1 MDSTFSDFHHS
12 DLPSD
17 SFSLLNEI
25 AAVSLDSDGV
35 EGAMDELQ
43 LLPPPL
49 PLFSVAHS
57 NCAHE
62 IHLPKAHVLLFMKLL
77 IDLSSKADL
86 SNTLIDLHASFPF
99 LQHSS
104 SQESAYFSIGTDSK
118 SSDPHGASLKAFKG
132 NRKRPAQDDSDL
144 KKVTP
149 FGIRITRSLFHK
161 GFVRRRSLDEIK
173 SAPANQ
179 KSSSS
184 HSSRPRA
191 LNADFQYCEAEALER
206 QPGDRPVSHLYLSS
220 SLFGTVSADEI
231 ANYELLLSERWAAS
245 DGRQLAFCS
254 SASDASATAPSPAA
268 GEPRVF
274 TCLLVQWETLL
285 CQFLHHLLADGAH
298 IALGDL
304 LLRAL
309 VHLAGEP
316 YRRRAIDSL
325 RPRSAPAVTSANEQR
340 ADAFDAEPEPLVEL
354 CTCVRFGDGSPHSA
368 LEQYERF
375 LALYCELFEL
385 LESRQ
390 PQLFAKLDQ
399 NQHSAQQL
407 IDCLTALLA
416 YIESLHLIR
425 LLTSPPKTSRIPVT
439 QHIRNLQAPTYPYP
453 TKRLAYLISTI
464 LTIMLLS

>member
-1 MDSTFSDFHHS
+1 MESPFSHFHHS
-12 DLPSD
+12 DLPSG

-35 EGAMDELQ
+35 DGAIDELQ

-57 NCAHE
+57 NCARE
-62 IHLPKAHVLLFMKLL
+62 IHLSKAHVLLFMKSL

-86 SNTLIDLHASFPF
+86 NNTQIDLHASFPF

-104 SQESAYFSIGTDSK
+104 SQESAYFSIPDSK
-118 SSDPHGASLKAFKG
+118 SSDPPGASLKAVKG

-149 FGIRITRSLFHK
+149 FGIRITRSLFHR
-161 GFVRRRSLDEIK
+161 GFVRRLSLDEVK
-173 SAPANQ
+173 SPNANQ

-184 HSSRPRA
+184 HSGRPRA
-191 LNADFQYCEAEALER
+191 LNADFKSCGAEALEHL
-206 QPGDRPVSHLYLSS
+206 PNDRPASDFYLSS

-245 DGRQLAFCS
+245 GGPELASNS
-254 SASDASATAPSPAA
+254 SANNADASATAPSPAA

-274 TCLLVQWETLL
+274 TCLLVHWEALL
-285 CQFLHHLLADGAH
+285 CQFLHNLLVDGAH

-309 VHLAGEP
+309 VHLASEP
-316 YRRRAIDSL
+316 YRRRSIESL
-325 RPRSAPAVTSANEQR
+325 RPRSALAETSANKQR
-340 ADAFDAEPEPLVEL
+340 ADAFDVEPESLVEL

-375 LALYCELFEL
+375 LALYVELFEL

-390 PQLFAKLDQ
+390 PQLFTKLDQ
-399 NQHSAQQL
+399 NQYSVQQL
-407 IDCLTALLA
+407 IDCLTASLA

-425 LLTSPPKTSRIPVT
+425 LLTIPPKTSGINCR
-439 QHIRNLQAPTYPYP
+439 
-453 TKRLAYLISTI
+453 ST
-464 LTIMLLS
+464 